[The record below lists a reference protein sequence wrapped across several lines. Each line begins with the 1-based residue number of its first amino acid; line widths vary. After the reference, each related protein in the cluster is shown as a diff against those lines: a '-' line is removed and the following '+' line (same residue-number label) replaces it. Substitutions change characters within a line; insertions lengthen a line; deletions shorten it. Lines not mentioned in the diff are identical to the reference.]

1 MVRAGFRWARLV
13 RKFPLRVGNRLRLA
27 AGRPISALRRGPDC
41 RTIAAAKLQWQPAKG
56 VQELTVG
63 AVWVRQIYAA
73 AFATIDRA
81 TASATLMPSTAAD
94 RMPPA

>member
-1 MVRAGFRWARLV
+1 M
-13 RKFPLRVGNRLRLA
+13 
-27 AGRPISALRRGPDC
+27 
-41 RTIAAAKLQWQPAKG
+41 IAAAKLPWQPAKG
-56 VQELTVG
+56 IQKPTVG
-63 AVWVRQIYAA
+63 AVWVRPIYAA